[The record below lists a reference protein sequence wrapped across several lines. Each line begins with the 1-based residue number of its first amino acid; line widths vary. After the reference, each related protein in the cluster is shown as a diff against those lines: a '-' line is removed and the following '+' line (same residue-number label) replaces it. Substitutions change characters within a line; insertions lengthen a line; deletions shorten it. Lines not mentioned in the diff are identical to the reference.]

1 MSIEAESVLRLA
13 QVKRDIREAEHT
25 LQTLLTQIA
34 QARSEERLGAL
45 YWMVLENERLYT
57 ELHDQNLRAVR
68 EADSAHAAL
77 EEAVRVAET
86 DPLTQ
91 LPNRIVLWD
100 RLTHELELAKRNS
113 TPLAVLFLDL
123 NDFKKTNDQ
132 LGHEVGDRL
141 LLHVAGVLKATLRA
155 SDTICRIGGDE
166 FVIIA
171 ENVPSDG
178 VGRLISKIVAAVAR
192 PWTVAGTV
200 LTQGVSIGS
209 SNFPADGDQAEDL
222 VRKAD
227 AAMYRVKLAARTT
240 SRGGEVEGR
249 CLAPA
254 STARDEVR

>member
-1 MSIEAESVLRLA
+1 
-13 QVKRDIREAEHT
+13 
-25 LQTLLTQIA
+25 
-34 QARSEERLGAL
+34 
-45 YWMVLENERLYT
+45 
-57 ELHDQNLRAVR
+57 
-68 EADSAHAAL
+68 
-77 EEAVRVAET
+77 
-86 DPLTQ
+86 
-91 LPNRIVLWD
+91 
-100 RLTHELELAKRNS
+100 THELELAKRNS

-155 SDTICRIGGDE
+155 SDTVCRIGGDE

-200 LTQGVSIGS
+200 LTQGVSIGA

-227 AAMYRVKLAARTT
+227 AAMYLVKLAARTT
-240 SRGGEVEGR
+240 TRGGERGG
-249 CLAPA
+249 PMP
-254 STARDEVR
+254 SARLYGLR